1 MEYQFESLG
10 PAIRLV
16 VLACLFVFALVALA
30 VVVLVAAL
38 PGKIARSRNHP
49 QQQAVN
55 ICGWVGLPTGILWAV
70 ALVWAYV
77 QQTDQGHEVTPADKG
92 KSTTP
97 SSEGIDPD
105 SQRVATLTS
114 RLSELESR
122 IEMIDSNRKVQS

>member
-77 QQTDQGHEVTPADKG
+77 QQTDQGHEERISNASLDG
-92 KSTTP
+92 LSRQ
-97 SSEGIDPD
+97 IDLLE
-105 SQRVATLTS
+105 RAVAK
-114 RLSELESR
+114 LE
-122 IEMIDSNRKVQS
+122 IDSGKAIQ

>member
-1 MEYQFESLG
+1 MIDPMEYQFESLG

-77 QQTDQGHEVTPADKG
+77 QQTDQGHEERISNASLDG
-92 KSTTP
+92 LSRQ
-97 SSEGIDPD
+97 IDLLE
-105 SQRVATLTS
+105 RAVAK
-114 RLSELESR
+114 LE
-122 IEMIDSNRKVQS
+122 IDSGKAIQ